1 MNNSPYYVILSIIN
15 KAKKFIPFQISLP
28 AKFNQGQNLFHIC
41 SESKTFDIKPRL
53 FIDIKRALQT
63 KKTNM

>member
-1 MNNSPYYVILSIIN
+1 MILSIIN
-15 KAKKFIPFQISLP
+15 KGKKFIHFQISLP
-28 AKFNQGQNLFHIC
+28 AKFNQGQNLFHIY
-41 SESKTFDIKPRL
+41 SETKSFDIKLRL